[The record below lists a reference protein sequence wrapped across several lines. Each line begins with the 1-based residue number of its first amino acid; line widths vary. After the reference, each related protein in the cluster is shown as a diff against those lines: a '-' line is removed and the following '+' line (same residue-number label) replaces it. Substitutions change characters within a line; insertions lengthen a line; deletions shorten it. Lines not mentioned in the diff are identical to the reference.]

1 MRTDGVQ
8 CREFAGTGPVV
19 LKVVPVTG
27 AAFAG
32 HHGPIIVRLSFPIP
46 SRLYWY
52 QVGMLQESKT
62 SSIWT
67 LVLQQTKQ
75 FLWSRKLE
83 SCIDRHCK
91 LHIVPTINIDIV
103 MCYLTP
109 SQLFISSTHIV
120 PTGSTAGAGYLAI
133 RS

>member
-75 FLWSRKLE
+75 FLRSRKLE
-83 SCIDRHCK
+83 SCIER
-91 LHIVPTINIDIV
+91 IANGTIKV
-103 MCYLTP
+103 
-109 SQLFISSTHIV
+109 
-120 PTGSTAGAGYLAI
+120 
-133 RS
+133 